1 MKAVRLSALRIGR
14 LYSPGNIPGTHFCQR
29 LSQPQGHSAAGRI
42 MSMKK
47 IQWHHRESKPRPSD
61 LWRSASTNCA
71 TSCPGLHVKQPLFL
85 SDLKKI
91 EFFGKYSNSFFMKIR
106 LVGGKLFHTDGRTDR
121 RKDMTKLIV
130 VFRKFANAPKKYKK
144 VCQTHYITLH
154 MYMRTDT
161 NFFLRR
167 WRLFQKSAVYN
178 RGRPKLFNIL

>member
-1 MKAVRLSALRIGR
+1 
-14 LYSPGNIPGTHFCQR
+14 
-29 LSQPQGHSAAGRI
+29 

-61 LWRSASTNCA
+61 LWRCASTNCA

-161 NFFLRR
+161 NFFYDAGVYFRR
-167 WRLFQKSAVYN
+167 VRFITEGAQNCLISFKPRIKSHLLFVVIISSPFSP
-178 RGRPKLFNIL
+178 R